1 MKIIIGNTGLVGT
14 TLCESINFELKFNS
28 TNISDFSNIVENGS
42 ELYLSCLPATKWLVN
57 KNVKGDFENMI
68 KILNFIKEKKYS
80 KVVLI
85 STIDVYNNSPLKS
98 NENNLPIIESL
109 NYGSN
114 RYLFEVLCR
123 DFLKTDEFKIFRLP
137 ALFNKHIK
145 KNILFD
151 LINNNN
157 VEQIN
162 CNSTFQWYNLDKLW
176 SDINL
181 YSKEY
186 PEETLFNLFTEP
198 ISTSDIV
205 RMFPQHMDKVQ
216 IGPKITYD
224 YQTKFGGYIDKN
236 YSVLE
241 EIKKFVHEI
250 SIK

>member
-14 TLCESINFELKFNS
+14 TLCESVNFELKFNS

-68 KILNFIKEKKYS
+68 KILNFIKEKKYT

-98 NENNLPIIESL
+98 NESNLPVIESL

-151 LINNNN
+151 LINNNK
-157 VEQIN
+157 VDQIN

-198 ISTSDIV
+198 IPTSDIV
-205 RMFPQHMDKVQ
+205 KMFPQHMDKVQ
-216 IGPKITYD
+216 SGPKTTYD